1 MTNSI
6 KQKKLCV
13 RKWSDAIY
21 AFCFMTK
28 KRFKSD
34 FTVDYPFILKTI
46 IFGNKIIAICLL

>member
-6 KQKKLCV
+6 KQKK
-13 RKWSDAIY
+13 KWSDAIY